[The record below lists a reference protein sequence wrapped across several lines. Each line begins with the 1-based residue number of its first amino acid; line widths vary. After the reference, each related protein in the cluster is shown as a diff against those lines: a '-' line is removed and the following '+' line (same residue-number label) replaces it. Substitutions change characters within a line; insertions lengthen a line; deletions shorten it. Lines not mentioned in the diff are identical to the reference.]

1 MKKIFFYGLI
11 VFLILI
17 MISGVF
23 GYKRLCLKK
32 GEFVPPD
39 DPRYVCNYAQ
49 CIICVT
55 DNYYPT
61 HPGRCN
67 DIVGC
72 ESLGDPIDPIDLA
85 IVVESP
91 VDTVYSDDKVLFD
104 IDLSKPADL
113 YYILDDEEKKLC
125 SSCSSYKREKSLDDG
140 NYEITF
146 KAVYGG
152 EIVQED
158 VGFVVDSEEPKIRNT
173 EPKKGFANGE
183 FLVEY
188 DEENLKNVK
197 LYYGNADLGTSNLN
211 IAVREDCESGKKKTC
226 KIEVNLSGY
235 EKIYYFFELE
245 DNFNNVSSEL
255 IYLDVD
261 FGKPELTINTPFND
275 KYNERKVLFDLSVN
289 EEVDLYYLD
298 HFDGKASR
306 LCSKCDSYTD
316 EVNFKDGYHDLEIIA
331 RDKAGNED
339 KEYVAFSVDT
349 EEPKI
354 RNTEPKRGF
363 ANGEFL
369 IEYDE
374 ENLEGISL
382 FYNGN
387 EEILQCESGKKKQC
401 VANVNLEGYDEVTYY
416 FVVSDSF
423 NAVTSKS
430 YTLDVDMEEPV
441 FEEFDYLVDGRYVYL
456 NIKVSEEVKLEYND
470 GGRWRTLKTRTDNYN
485 GKKSFKKGYHEV
497 IVRGIDGAGNIV
509 SETFNFVIQ

>member
-1 MKKIFFYGLI
+1 MENERKKMKKIFFYGLI

-32 GEFVPPD
+32 GEYVPPD
-39 DPRYVCNYAQ
+39 DPRYVCEYTQ

-67 DIVGC
+67 DIEGC
-72 ESLGDPIDPIDLA
+72 ESLGDPIDPVDLA
-85 IVVESP
+85 IIVESP
-91 VDTVYSDDKVLFD
+91 DNTVYSDDKVLFD
-104 IDLSKPADL
+104 VDLSKPADL

-146 KAVYGG
+146 KAVSGG
-152 EIVQED
+152 EIVQDD
-158 VGFVVDSEEPKIRNT
+158 VSFVVDSDEPKIRNT
-173 EPKKGFANGE
+173 EPKK
-183 FLVEY
+183 
-188 DEENLKNVK
+188 
-197 LYYGNADLGTSNLN
+197 
-211 IAVREDCESGKKKTC
+211 
-226 KIEVNLSGY
+226 
-235 EKIYYFFELE
+235 
-245 DNFNNVSSEL
+245 
-255 IYLDVD
+255 
-261 FGKPELTINTPFND
+261 
-275 KYNERKVLFDLSVN
+275 
-289 EEVDLYYLD
+289 
-298 HFDGKASR
+298 
-306 LCSKCDSYTD
+306 
-316 EVNFKDGYHDLEIIA
+316 
-331 RDKAGNED
+331 
-339 KEYVAFSVDT
+339 
-349 EEPKI
+349 
-354 RNTEPKRGF
+354 GF

-456 NIKVSEEVKLEYND
+456 NIKVSEEVNLEYND